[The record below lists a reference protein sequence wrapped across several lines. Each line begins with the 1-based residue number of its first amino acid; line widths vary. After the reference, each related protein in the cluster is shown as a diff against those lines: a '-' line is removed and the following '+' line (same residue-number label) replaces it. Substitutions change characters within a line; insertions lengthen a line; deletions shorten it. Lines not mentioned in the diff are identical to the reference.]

1 MINQYSI
8 ENFKIHDSSEILELN
23 GLTIFTGAN
32 NSGKTSMIQSIRALS
47 KMRIYANKYIYMPL
61 EQIEGLGSL
70 KNTLNKAVD
79 RKADIRYSFVME
91 PEYFFISMTFGSA
104 LSLNGNDG
112 LLKEDTAVLK
122 SLEMTV
128 LSNDGRSRTFV
139 WTLEPDWE
147 NPFASYHLT
156 EKDNETE
163 KETELGSVL
172 LTGFTLMSTIDII
185 KPEGVRKEV
194 LKCLAGLSSLGSG
207 KIRYLGPYRHI
218 DTMAG
223 GGNASGML
231 EEDGANMCNILSVFQ
246 DKVIFDGH
254 TTLKQSFEYWTRK
267 MLDSSFFIRQ
277 EGKRINLYTVEQ
289 DLELEITQI
298 GFGNT
303 QILPIILEILLAKK
317 GDIVIIENPE
327 VHLHPRWK
335 ADLMELF
342 YFAAEHGIKVVIETQ
357 SVEMI
362 LRGRLLV
369 RKNPEYKDLT
379 ALYSFEKDGFTCTI
393 SRIEIEDTGRLDSW
407 PKDFID
413 RVIFEDTWRL
423 L

>member
-1 MINQYSI
+1 M
-8 ENFKIHDSSEILELN
+8 
-23 GLTIFTGAN
+23 
-32 NSGKTSMIQSIRALS
+32 
-47 KMRIYANKYIYMPL
+47 
-61 EQIEGLGSL
+61 
-70 KNTLNKAVD
+70 
-79 RKADIRYSFVME
+79 
-91 PEYFFISMTFGSA
+91 
-104 LSLNGNDG
+104 
-112 LLKEDTAVLK
+112 LK

-289 DLELEITQI
+289 DIELEITQI

>member
-1 MINQYSI
+1 
-8 ENFKIHDSSEILELN
+8 
-23 GLTIFTGAN
+23 
-32 NSGKTSMIQSIRALS
+32 
-47 KMRIYANKYIYMPL
+47 
-61 EQIEGLGSL
+61 
-70 KNTLNKAVD
+70 
-79 RKADIRYSFVME
+79 
-91 PEYFFISMTFGSA
+91 
-104 LSLNGNDG
+104 
-112 LLKEDTAVLK
+112 
-122 SLEMTV
+122 
-128 LSNDGRSRTFV
+128 
-139 WTLEPDWE
+139 
-147 NPFASYHLT
+147 
-156 EKDNETE
+156 
-163 KETELGSVL
+163 
-172 LTGFTLMSTIDII
+172 
-185 KPEGVRKEV
+185 
-194 LKCLAGLSSLGSG
+194 
-207 KIRYLGPYRHI
+207 
-218 DTMAG
+218 
-223 GGNASGML
+223 
-231 EEDGANMCNILSVFQ
+231 
-246 DKVIFDGH
+246 
-254 TTLKQSFEYWTRK
+254 

-289 DLELEITQI
+289 DIELEITQI